1 MLVPCWLLDVS
12 EVGAG
17 LFGLDLFHIAG
28 RGLLLIGLAALAGG
42 LVLSAG
48 GLRGSH
54 PKARRR
60 RRLLG
65 LLALAL
71 AVRLAGA
78 DFEVEERAYRDEG
91 TYYHHAS
98 EINQGELL
106 RWSFIYPHLLYY
118 GYAFLLWLSQLFPGV
133 WSGLCA
139 SVYGVT
145 EPLARDW
152 LTLRLAVAV
161 LSAATV
167 IPVFHLGRLLGGT
180 HRGHRTGELAGV
192 LGAALL
198 IFSPEFNDGS
208 HLIISDVPSA
218 CLATFCLLPVARLL
232 YRERVRDYLAAGMF
246 SGLAAAAKYP
256 AGTVAVAIVAVW
268 LYGRWRTRRVSFGI
282 LWAGLAS
289 LGAFVAAMP
298 SLLWAPGHALS
309 GEGMLFGFVQ
319 YSQGGWIGVQP
330 DSHLLF
336 YGRQLTDSFGG
347 LAVLLGLGGLALLP
361 RRRWPRVLWMLP
373 FPLLYLSLI
382 TGMHMVV
389 RRNLYPALP
398 AVAMLL
404 GLGLALLVLR
414 LRGWMKGSSGG
425 LLRPATLIPAALVAL
440 ALAAPIY
447 HTMIQSA
454 GLVRASTRE
463 LAARWIEETLP
474 PGVGIV
480 REAYT
485 PKLDPAHFAVWRL
498 RFAAHIPPE
507 TLENGDQDYVL
518 LAYNAYARFLDPGNL
533 TQEHHHVYAERYRRM
548 LDSYPVVREFR
559 PSAGRRGPW
568 LRLLEVP
575 VEIPDPPRRQP
586 LPAARAFVPDGSM
599 APEETGATEETGAPV
614 RYTRPGQW
622 ALLKTPLAA
631 GEYRVRLDATS
642 IAADAEPELRLHTVG
657 GATVESPTPAPGGWR
672 FRLPAADKVLFYV
685 YLPEGAELQGLV
697 VIPVGG

>member
-1 MLVPCWLLDVS
+1 MLLVPCWLLDVS
-12 EVGAG
+12 GVGAE
-17 LFGLDLFHIAG
+17 FFANAG
-28 RGLLLIGLAALAGG
+28 RGLLLVGLAALAGG
-42 LVLSAG
+42 LLLSAG

-54 PKARRR
+54 PTARR
-60 RRLLG
+60 RRLLLG
-65 LLALAL
+65 LLVLAL

-118 GYAFLLWLSQLFPGV
+118 GYAFLLWLSQLFPGL
-133 WSGLCA
+133 WSSLCA
-139 SVYGVT
+139 SIYGVT

-167 IPVFHLGRLLGGT
+167 VPVFHLGRLLGGT
-180 HRGHRTGELAGV
+180 HREQRTGELAGA

-198 IFSPEFNDGS
+198 IFSPAFNEGS

-232 YRERVRDYLAAGMF
+232 YRERRRDYLAAGVF

-256 AGTVAVAIVAVW
+256 AGIVAVAIVAVW
-268 LYGRWRTRRVSFGI
+268 VYGRWRTRRFSFGL

-289 LGAFVAAMP
+289 LAAFVAAMP

-336 YGRQLTDSFGG
+336 YGRQLTESFGW
-347 LAVLLGLGGLALLP
+347 LAVLLGLAGLALLP
-361 RRRWPRVLWMLP
+361 RRRWSKVLWMLP
-373 FPLLYLSLI
+373 FPVLYLGLI

-398 AVAMLL
+398 AMAMLL
-404 GLGLALLVLR
+404 GLGLAVLVLR
-414 LRGWMKGSSGG
+414 LRGWFQTRSGG
-425 LLRPATLIPAALVAL
+425 RLRPATMVPTALVAL
-440 ALAAPIY
+440 TLVAPIH
-447 HTMIQSA
+447 HTLVQSS

-474 PGVGIV
+474 PGAGIV

-485 PKLDPAHFAVWRL
+485 PKLDPAQYAVWRL

-507 TLENGDQDYVL
+507 TLENGDQDFVL
-518 LAYNAYARFLDPGNL
+518 LAYNAYARFLDPANL
-533 TQEHHHVYAERYRRM
+533 TKEHHHLYAERYRRM
-548 LDSYPVVREFR
+548 LDSYPVVQEFR

-568 LRLLEVP
+568 LRLLKVP
-575 VEIPDPPRRQP
+575 VEIPRQPRRQP

-599 APEETGATEETGAPV
+599 APQKEGAPV

-631 GEYRVRLDATS
+631 GEYRVRLDASS
-642 IAADAEPELRLHTVG
+642 IEAGVEPELRLRTLG
-657 GATVESPTPAPGGWR
+657 EATVEDAEPALGGWR

-685 YLPEGAELQGLV
+685 YLPEGSELRGLV
-697 VIPVGG
+697 VIPAGG

>member
-1 MLVPCWLLDVS
+1 VLALLVPCWLLDVS
-12 EVGAG
+12 GIGTGFFATT
-17 LFGLDLFHIAG
+17 G
-28 RGLLLIGLAALAGG
+28 RVLLLTGLLAVAGG
-42 LVLSAG
+42 LGLSAS

-54 PKARRR
+54 ARARR
-60 RRLLG
+60 RRLLLG
-65 LLALAL
+65 LLVLAL

-91 TYYHHAS
+91 TYYHHAT

-118 GYAFLLWLSQLFPGV
+118 GYAFLLWLTQLFPGL
-133 WSGLCA
+133 WSALCA

-152 LTLRLAVAV
+152 LTLRLGVAV

-167 IPVFHLGRLLGGT
+167 VPVFHLGRLLGGARMGT
-180 HRGHRTGELAGV
+180 LAGA

-198 IFSPEFNDGS
+198 IFSPAFNEGS

-218 CLATFCLLPVARLL
+218 CLATFCLLPVTRLL
-232 YRERVRDYLAAGMF
+232 YRERLRDYLSAGVF

-256 AGTVAVAIVAVW
+256 AGIVAVAIVAAW
-268 LYGRWRTRRVSFGI
+268 LHGRLRTRRFSFGL

-289 LGAFVAAMP
+289 LAAFVAAMP
-298 SLLWAPGHALS
+298 SLLWAPAHALS
-309 GEGMLFGFVQ
+309 GEGMLFGLVQ

-336 YGRQLTDSFGG
+336 YSRQLTESFG
-347 LAVLLGLGGLALLP
+347 LAAVLLGLGGLALLP
-361 RRRWPRVLWMLP
+361 RRRWPKVLWMLP
-373 FPLLYLSLI
+373 FPLLYLGLI

-398 AVAMLL
+398 AVAMFL
-404 GLGLALLVLR
+404 GLGVAVLVWRIRHRLAQ
-414 LRGWMKGSSGG
+414 SPAGG
-425 LLRPATLIPAALVAL
+425 LRSRTLITAALVAL
-440 ALAAPIY
+440 ILAAPIY
-447 HTMIQSA
+447 HTAVQTA

-463 LAARWIEETLP
+463 LAARWIEENLP
-474 PGVGIV
+474 PGAGIV

-485 PKLDPAHFAVWRL
+485 PNLDPAHFAVWRL

-507 TLENGDQDYVL
+507 TLENGDQDFVL
-518 LAYNAYARFLDPGNL
+518 LAYNAYARFLDPANL
-533 TQEHHHVYAERYRRM
+533 TKEHHRVYAERYRRM
-548 LDSYPVVREFR
+548 LDGYPVVREFR

-568 LRLLEVP
+568 LRLLAVP
-575 VEIPDPPRRQP
+575 AEALPKPQRRP

-599 APEETGATEETGAPV
+599 APAEEGAPV

-622 ALLKTPLAA
+622 ALLKAPLAA
-631 GEYRVRLDATS
+631 GEYRVRLDAT
-642 IAADAEPELRLHTVG
+642 AGPEQELRLRTLS
-657 GATVESPTPAPGGWR
+657 GAAVEDPEPAPGGWR
-672 FRLPAADKVLFYV
+672 FRLEAADKVLFYV
-685 YLPEGAELQGLV
+685 YLPEGAELRGLV
-697 VIPVGG
+697 VIPAGRD